1 MMRPLILTLL
11 ALGAFAAPLPAQ
23 QERLTPEL
31 LWSFA
36 RVSDPQV
43 SPDGRAVVYGV
54 SKCDVAAN
62 RCAADLYVVPTA
74 GGTPRR
80 ITSFAG
86 SEFNARWRPD
96 GRRIG
101 FLSAESGSVQLWEV
115 TQEGGDVRRVT
126 DIEGGIGNFLYSPDG
141 GHVSFTRRVKLDRT
155 AAEVHADMPRTSARI
170 IDGLLYRHW
179 DTWHDYQYS
188 HVFVAPYRDGAL
200 AGEPVDLM
208 PGERFDAPLAPF
220 GGVEQIGW
228 SGDGRRIAYTSKK
241 LHGTAAAVSTDS
253 DIFVYDLATRTTTN
267 ITEGMT
273 GYDIEPAFSPDGRQI
288 VWMSMERA
296 GYEADR
302 NRLFVHDFQTGQ
314 RRELTVGFD
323 RGAEHPTWA
332 PDGSAIYFQAATD
345 GTVQLFA
352 YEFRPRRGQPGVR
365 QLTEGVHNYS
375 GFTVAQPARGAPVIV
390 ASRVSMSMPAEVFRV
405 DPANGRATQLTFENR
420 ELLDRIA
427 MGRVEQRLIR
437 ATDGQQILT
446 WVIYPPNF
454 DPSRRYP
461 ALLYA
466 QGGPQSP
473 VSQFFSYRWNFQ
485 IMAANDYIV
494 VAPNR
499 RGTPG
504 LGQAW
509 TDQIGGD
516 WGGQAMRDLLSAIDA
531 VAAEPY
537 VDNDRLGAVGAS
549 FGGYSVFW
557 LAGHHQNRFKTFI
570 AHAGVFNLEAMYGA
584 TEEIFFVHQDLGGP
598 YWQEPQPASYRQH
611 SPHLFVDRWDTPML
625 VIHGELDYRVPVTE
639 GMQAFSAL
647 QLKGIPSRFLYF
659 PDEGHWILRPQN
671 GIVWQREFFD
681 WLDTYLKPPAR
692 ATN

>member
-1 MMRPLILTLL
+1 
-11 ALGAFAAPLPAQ
+11 
-23 QERLTPEL
+23 
-31 LWSFA
+31 
-36 RVSDPQV
+36 
-43 SPDGRAVVYGV
+43 
-54 SKCDVAAN
+54 
-62 RCAADLYVVPTA
+62 
-74 GGTPRR
+74 
-80 ITSFAG
+80 
-86 SEFNARWRPD
+86 
-96 GRRIG
+96 
-101 FLSAESGSVQLWEV
+101 
-115 TQEGGDVRRVT
+115 
-126 DIEGGIGNFLYSPDG
+126 
-141 GHVSFTRRVKLDRT
+141 
-155 AAEVHADMPRTSARI
+155 
-170 IDGLLYRHW
+170 
-179 DTWHDYQYS
+179 
-188 HVFVAPYRDGAL
+188 
-200 AGEPVDLM
+200 
-208 PGERFDAPLAPF
+208 
-220 GGVEQIGW
+220 
-228 SGDGRRIAYTSKK
+228 
-241 LHGTAAAVSTDS
+241 
-253 DIFVYDLATRTTTN
+253 
-267 ITEGMT
+267 
-273 GYDIEPAFSPDGRQI
+273 
-288 VWMSMERA
+288 
-296 GYEADR
+296 
-302 NRLFVHDFQTGQ
+302 
-314 RRELTVGFD
+314 
-323 RGAEHPTWA
+323 
-332 PDGSAIYFQAATD
+332 
-345 GTVQLFA
+345 
-352 YEFRPRRGQPGVR
+352 
-365 QLTEGVHNYS
+365 
-375 GFTVAQPARGAPVIV
+375 
-390 ASRVSMSMPAEVFRV
+390 
-405 DPANGRATQLTFENR
+405 
-420 ELLDRIA
+420 